1 MLSKVS
7 NRVRRRS
14 SLQDTTIQTTRIQL
28 DVVDRAPDLLRWSD
42 FSRPFPRVTMG
53 GYKKFYAG
61 SIPEIADAPNY
72 CPQLSQE
79 PDSYPSR
86 GIPPTSVLFISPP
99 TPTRPMTIIHEVS
112 VESMTPQKPQN
123 LSIKTNTPIGNSL
136 RRTRRRLLRTPSI
149 ERDFAV
155 LARQFLIS
163 TPSGDDETTTISS
176 IDRTLSQRSAYSH
189 SESSTHSHSSSVQSD
204 LSSHSESMGSE
215 SSNQSDF
222 PITPSTSVDS
232 GDEGYVLLRR
242 QLQKEGMYE
251 TLKRPDSRSSF
262 STAKTNLSDT

>member
-7 NRVRRRS
+7 NRVRRP
-14 SLQDTTIQTTRIQL
+14 SLQDTTIHTTRIQL
-28 DVVDRAPDLLRWSD
+28 DVVNRAPDLLRWGD
-42 FSRPFPRVTMG
+42 FSSPFPHVTAG
-53 GYKKFYAG
+53 GYKKYYDG
-61 SIPEIADAPNY
+61 SIPEIADTPNY
-72 CPQLSQE
+72 CPRLSQE
-79 PDSYPSR
+79 PDPYPSR
-86 GIPPTSVLFISPP
+86 GMPSTSLLFISPP
-99 TPTRPMTIIHEVS
+99 TSTRSVTIIHEVS
-112 VESMTPQKPQN
+112 VEPMTPQKPQN
-123 LSIKTNTPIGNSL
+123 LTIKTNTAIGGSL

-163 TPSGDDETTTISS
+163 TPSGDDTTTISS

-189 SESSTHSHSSSVQSD
+189 SESSHSHSSVQSD

-215 SSNQSDF
+215 GSNQSDF

-242 QLQKEGMYE
+242 QLQKEGTYE
-251 TLKRPDSRSSF
+251 TLKRPDSSSSF
-262 STAKTNLSDT
+262 STAKTNWSDT